1 MSKDNFSYE
10 KEDLENEFEDEDEFE
25 DESDDEFDDE
35 LAPPPEDETCEYC
48 DAPATTWVQD
58 NPACDDCFT
67 TAYEKLIRD

>member
-10 KEDLENEFEDEDEFE
+10 KEDLENEFEDE
-25 DESDDEFDDE
+25 SDDEFEDE

-48 DAPATTWVQD
+48 GAPATTWVQD

-67 TAYEKLIRD
+67 TAYEKLIHD

>member
-1 MSKDNFSYE
+1 MTKDNFSYE
-10 KEDLENEFEDEDEFE
+10 KEDLENEFEDE
-25 DESDDEFDDE
+25 SDDEFYDE

-67 TAYEKLIRD
+67 TVYEKLIRD

>member
-10 KEDLENEFEDEDEFE
+10 KEDLENEFEDEFE